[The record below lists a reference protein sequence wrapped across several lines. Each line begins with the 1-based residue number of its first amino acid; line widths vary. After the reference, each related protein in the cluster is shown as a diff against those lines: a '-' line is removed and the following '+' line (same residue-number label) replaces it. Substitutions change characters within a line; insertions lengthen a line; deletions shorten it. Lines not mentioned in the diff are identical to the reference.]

1 MNENVHLERC
11 FKASFLAQFWGHT
24 GGKTDRKMVFG
35 GKMGAK
41 KKRLEMEKILSKCIL
56 VG

>member
-1 MNENVHLERC
+1 VHLERC
-11 FKASFLAQFWGHT
+11 FKTSFLAQFWGHT

-41 KKRLEMEKILSKCIL
+41 KNAWKWKKYYQS
-56 VG
+56 VF